1 MNRRN
6 FLRGL
11 ALAPTIPSAFNLG
24 LLAQRAE
31 AAGLNYNA
39 VNFVAPSV
47 MPQVINIFLYGGASE
62 LAGNLTNIEDI
73 NLNSMNPYTSA
84 FGNGITQVRGS
95 GDSSDAGN
103 GNNAQLTQYGFWAGA
118 GGLYMEDLIASGDM
132 SVYRTL
138 HKRKSPTRSHRE
150 SIFMSQ
156 KGALDVELSPGLG
169 TRLALM
175 LHHNRHLLDSCL
187 LADNT
192 AISSFDDGLLGLPLP
207 FVSFEGP
214 TTAFARD
221 PSVSTPIPLREMTL
235 NDNFDNPYT
244 RDGGLV
250 DSDAANAN
258 SRIDDL
264 VAQMQQDSRYRNRF
278 QAGVNG
284 FTARRTM
291 ADLVGDLTAA
301 READLPVLV
310 NTDPDSADDGTGTFR
325 LTYPN
330 TRFAD
335 QVRAA
340 VTLAIE
346 NPSSLYISVGT
357 PGLGGWDDH
366 NNAVDSYRDKMDQL
380 FAALRVA
387 MKHINLSDGTTPG
400 GINRRTDNIIINI
413 WGDFGRLVNLNNS
426 MGWDHANNQNLYTL
440 GGSGIRPGGAGALGK
455 VIGTTERVGRSG
467 TNNQYTQPTDDSY
480 EAEPMSIA
488 ASLYQYFGAQNP
500 AVMTADDDYNPQGDQ
515 PLNEQLS
522 GISPP
527 FT

>member
-1 MNRRN
+1 MKRRS

-24 LLAQRAE
+24 MLAQRAQ
-31 AAGLNYNA
+31 AAGLNYQE
-39 VNFVAPSV
+39 VYFTAPTV
-47 MPQVINIFLYGGASE
+47 MPQIINIFLYGGASE

-73 NLNSMNPYTSA
+73 NANSMNSYTSA
-84 FGNGITQVRGS
+84 FGSGIIQARGTGNGT
-95 GDSSDAGN
+95 DPAN
-103 GNNAQLTQYGFWAGA
+103 GNNPQLTPYGFWAGA
-118 GGLYMEDLIASGDM
+118 GGSYMEDLIASGDL

-175 LHHNRHLLDSCL
+175 LYTHRAALNSSL
-187 LADNT
+187 LANGN
-192 AISSFDDGLLGLPLP
+192 SVGSFDQGLLGLPLP

-235 NDNFDNPYT
+235 NTNFDNPYS
-244 RDGGLV
+244 RNNGLV
-250 DSDAANAN
+250 GDADAN
-258 SRIDDL
+258 SRIDNL
-264 VAQMQQDSRYRNRF
+264 VAQMQSDSRYNSRF

-284 FTARRTM
+284 FIARRTM
-291 ADLVGDLTAA
+291 SELVGDLTAA
-301 READLPVLV
+301 RDAQLPNVG
-310 NTDPDSADDGTGTFR
+310 TGDPDSDDSGI
-325 LTYPN
+325 LTYPDN
-330 TRFAD
+330 AFAR
-335 QVRAA
+335 QVKAA

-346 NPSSLYISVGT
+346 NPSTLYISVGT

-366 NNAVDSYRDKMDQL
+366 NNAVDSYRGRMSQL

-387 MKHINLSDGTTPG
+387 MKHIREADGTTPG
-400 GINRRTDNIIINI
+400 GVTRSTDNIIINV

-440 GGSGIRPGGAGALGK
+440 GGAGIRPGGSSALGK
-455 VIGTTERVGRSG
+455 VVGETRRVGNKG
-467 TNNQYTQPTDDSY
+467 TNNQYTQPTNSSY
-480 EAEPMSIA
+480 EAEPMSVA

-500 AVMTADDDYNPQGDQ
+500 SVMTADPEFNPDGDQ

-522 GISPP
+522 GINPP
-527 FT
+527 FS

>member
-1 MNRRN
+1 MKRRS

-11 ALAPTIPSAFNLG
+11 ALAPTLPTAFNLG
-24 LLAQRAE
+24 MLAQRAE
-31 AAGLNYNA
+31 AAGLNYQN
-39 VNFVAPSV
+39 VHFSAPTYL
-47 MPQVINIFLYGGASE
+47 PQVINIFLYGGASE
-62 LAGNLTNIEDI
+62 LAGNLTNIDDI
-73 NLNSMNPYTSA
+73 NANSMNSYRSA
-84 FGNGITQVRGS
+84 FGNGITQVRGAA
-95 GDSSDAGN
+95 DNSDANN
-103 GNNAQLTQYGFWAGA
+103 GNNPQLTPYGFWAGA
-118 GGLYMEDLIASGDM
+118 GGLYMEDLLASGDL

-156 KGALDVELSPGLG
+156 KGALDIELSPGLG

-175 LHHNRHLLDSCL
+175 LHTHRNALNSSL
-187 LADNT
+187 LADGTPVGN
-192 AISSFDDGLLGLPLP
+192 FDQGLLGLPLP

-221 PSVSTPIPLREMTL
+221 PSISTPIPLREMTL
-235 NDNFDNPYT
+235 NTNFDNPYS
-244 RDGGLV
+244 RNNGLV
-250 DSDAANAN
+250 PDTSANT
-258 SRIDDL
+258 RIDDL
-264 VAQMQQDSRYRNRF
+264 VAQMQADSRYSTRF
-278 QAGVNG
+278 QAGING

-291 ADLVGDLTAA
+291 AELVGDLTTA
-301 READLPVLV
+301 RDAQLPIIG
-310 NTDPDSADDGTGTFR
+310 TGDPDTDADGR

-335 QVRAA
+335 QVKAA

-366 NNAVDSYRDKMDQL
+366 NNAVDSYRGRMSQL

-387 MKHINLSDGTTPG
+387 MKHIRQANGTTPG
-400 GINRRTDNIIINI
+400 GLNRRTDNIIINV

-440 GGSGIRPGGAGALGK
+440 GGAGVRPGGSSALGK
-455 VIGTTERVGRSG
+455 VIGETRRVGNKG
-467 TNNQYTQPTDDSY
+467 TNNQYTEPTGTSY
-480 EAEPMSIA
+480 EAEPMAVA

-500 AVMTADDDYNPQGDQ
+500 SVMTADAALNPAGDQ
-515 PLNEQLS
+515 PLNEQLT
-522 GISPP
+522 GIDAP
-527 FT
+527 FG